1 MVKKRTDPE
10 ADRREAL
17 MVRARKN
24 LKRAEDAEFKIRA
37 ERKEDL
43 LFMAGEQWPEE
54 IRNSRNADK
63 RPCLTINRIPQFVQQ
78 IANDQKQNRPDIS
91 VDPVGSGADQET
103 AEAFQGMIRHI
114 SYDSRGDVASDNA
127 FMYAAACGDGYM
139 RVIPEYESE
148 DSFDQVLKIKQIAD
162 PDSVFLDPM
171 SIEPDGSDSEFGFIL
186 DDLTK
191 EEYEA
196 AYPDS
201 GVAQGID
208 MLTQFAAK
216 APQWFAGENIRVA
229 EYYEK
234 EYVEKTLYLLEDG
247 RAVFADEKKDRDKV
261 KDTRRTRV
269 PTWKWYKLNGV
280 EILEETEWKC
290 PWLPI
295 VRIKGQEIMAD
306 GELHRWGIIR
316 FLRDPQ
322 RRYNYLRS
330 AEAEVIALAPRV
342 PYIVADGQL
351 DGFETTWD
359 QANNRNYAYL
369 PYNPVSNE
377 GQAAPP
383 PQRQNFEANVQGLIG
398 SAMQASE
405 ELKSVSGIYD
415 DALGSG
421 SQERSGKAIMARQT
435 QSHSA
440 NYHLIDNYHKSLRYL
455 GLILVSAIPNYY
467 DTAREVRIL
476 QEDKTSKLIKLNEP
490 YAEVNSEGKATG
502 KIKHHDTSKGRYDVV
517 IHAGPSYQ
525 TKRQE
530 EAAWLQE
537 AIRGNPQMFNIIG
550 DILFQNMDLPG
561 ADQVSARLKK
571 MLPPQLQ
578 DEDGKPQIPPQVQQ
592 QMHQQG
598 QMIQQLTGALHQ
610 VQNKLDSKTLELES
624 KERIADKQILMEAA
638 SVLATLKSK
647 EATSLLEHQVGS
659 IQHQLTMLG
668 QDQEPQAPGAGP
680 SPGGATQAPSPVNPP
695 ATGATPGPAP
705 QGQGGPA
712 PQPLGSSMGT
722 P

>member
-1 MVKKRTDPE
+1 MARKPKEDPE
-10 ADRREAL
+10 ATRKEAL
-17 MVRARKN
+17 MERARKN
-24 LKRAEDAEFKIRA
+24 LKRAQDAEFRIRT
-37 ERKEDL
+37 ERREDL
-43 LFMAGEQWPEE
+43 QFMAGEQWPEE

-91 VDPVGSGADQET
+91 VDPVGTGADQDT
-103 AEAFQGMIRHI
+103 AEALQGLIRHI
-114 SYDSRGDVASDNA
+114 SYDSRADVANDNA

-139 RVIPEYESE
+139 RVVPEYEDDE
-148 DSFDQVLKIKQIAD
+148 SFDQVLKIEMIPD
-162 PDSVFLDPM
+162 PDSVFLDP
-171 SIEPDGSDSEFGFIL
+171 SSVQPDGSDAAFGFVL

-191 EEYEA
+191 EEYEEQ
-196 AYPDS
+196 YPDS
-201 GVAQGID
+201 DVAQGID
-208 MLTQFAAK
+208 MLTQYVAK
-216 APQWFAGENIRVA
+216 APDWFGGANIRIA

-234 EYVEKTLYLLEDG
+234 EYTTKTVTSG
-247 RAVFADEKKDRDKV
+247 KKSREV
-261 KDTRRTRV
+261 RV
-269 PTWKWYKLNGV
+269 PTWRWYKINGV
-280 EILEETEWKC
+280 EILEETEWLC
-290 PWLPI
+290 PYIPI
-295 VRIKGQEIMAD
+295 VRIKGQEVIVD
-306 GELHRWGIIR
+306 GETHRWGIIR

-330 AEAEVIALAPRV
+330 AEAEIIALAPRV
-342 PYIVADGQL
+342 PYIVAHGQL
-351 DGFETTWD
+351 EGFETTWD

-377 GQAAPP
+377 GQPAPP
-383 PQRQNFEANVQGLIG
+383 PQRQNFEANVQGIIG
-398 SAMQASE
+398 STMQAAE

-421 SQERSGKAIMARQT
+421 AQERSGKAIMARQT

-440 NYHLIDNYHKSLRYL
+440 NFHLIDNYHKSLRFL

-476 QEDKTSKLIKLNEP
+476 REDKTSDLIKLNES
-490 YAEVNSEGKATG
+490 YAEMKEGKATG
-502 KIKHHDTSKGRYDVV
+502 KIKHHDLSKGRYDVV

-537 AIRGNPQMFNIIG
+537 AIRGNPQMFNLIG

-578 DEDGKPQIPPQVQQ
+578 EDKPQIPPQVQH
-592 QMHQQG
+592 QMQQQG

-638 SVLATLKSK
+638 SVLAQLKSK
-647 EATSLLEHQVGS
+647 EATALLEHQVGS
-659 IQHQLTMLG
+659 IQHQLEMLG
-668 QDQEPQAPGAGP
+668 QNGPEQGPGAGP
-680 SPGGATQAPSPVNPP
+680 SPGGATQGPSPVNPP
-695 ATGATPGPAP
+695 ATGASPGPAP
-705 QGQGGPA
+705 QGQAGPA
-712 PQPLGSSMGT
+712 PQPLGNGV
-722 P
+722 PA

>member
-1 MVKKRTDPE
+1 M
-10 ADRREAL
+10 
-17 MVRARKN
+17 
-24 LKRAEDAEFKIRA
+24 
-37 ERKEDL
+37 
-43 LFMAGEQWPEE
+43 
-54 IRNSRNADK
+54 
-63 RPCLTINRIPQFVQQ
+63 
-78 IANDQKQNRPDIS
+78 
-91 VDPVGSGADQET
+91 
-103 AEAFQGMIRHI
+103 
-114 SYDSRGDVASDNA
+114 
-127 FMYAAACGDGYM
+127 
-139 RVIPEYESE
+139 IPEYEDE
-148 DSFDQVLKIKQIAD
+148 ESFNQVLKIAMIPD
-162 PDSVFLDPM
+162 PDSVFLDPS
-171 SIEPDGSDSEFGFIL
+171 SIMPDGSDANYGFIL

-191 EEYEA
+191 EEYERL
-196 AYPDS
+196 YPDS
-201 GVAQGID
+201 NVAQGID
-208 MLTQFAAK
+208 MLTQFTAK
-216 APQWFAGENIRVA
+216 APDWFGGSNIRVA

-234 EYVEKTLYLLEDG
+234 EFETKTITEG
-247 RAVFADEKKDRDKV
+247 KKS
-261 KDTRRTRV
+261 RTVQV
-269 PTWKWYKLNGV
+269 PTWKWYKINGV

-290 PWLPI
+290 AWIPI
-295 VRIKGQEIMAD
+295 ARIKGQEIIVD
-306 GELHRWGIIR
+306 GETHRWGIIR

-377 GQAAPP
+377 GQPAPP

-421 SQERSGKAIMARQT
+421 ATERSGKAIMARQT

-440 NYHLIDNYHKSLRYL
+440 NYHLINNYHGFIRYL

-476 QEDKTSKLIKLNEP
+476 REDKTSSLIKLNEP
-490 YAEVNSEGKATG
+490 YLEIKDGKPTG
-502 KIKHHDTSKGRYDVV
+502 KTLEHDLSKGRYDVV

-578 DEDGKPQIPPQVQQ
+578 DDKPQIPPQVQH
-592 QMHQQG
+592 QMQQQG
-598 QMIQQLTGALHQ
+598 QLIQQLTGALHA

-647 EATSLLEHQVGS
+647 EATALLDHQVGS
-659 IQHQLTMLG
+659 IQHQLEMLG
-668 QDQEPQAPGAGP
+668 QNGPPQGPGAGP
-680 SPGGATQAPSPVNPP
+680 SPGGAMQAPSPVNPP
-695 ATGATPGPAP
+695 ATGASPGPGP
-705 QGQGGPA
+705 QGPQGGPA
-712 PQPLGSSMGT
+712 PQPLGNGA